1 MKFAVLLLIGSSVAF
16 AHDIITTPI
25 TWSREVSRIMLK
37 KCAGCHTEKGSA
49 FPLTTYKEVRPWA
62 VAIREE
68 ILHRTM
74 PPWGAVKGFG
84 DFSNDTSLTPEE
96 IELIVKWTEG
106 GVPEGE
112 EKDLPKDIAAGETP
126 KVAAKGQLAITGTL
140 QIPRAFTLGAI
151 IPKKITPGASF
162 QITAE
167 LPNGSIEPL
176 LWLKD
181 YRDRYAHP
189 FVLRTPL
196 ALPAGTTVR
205 GVQSGNTVMLVPAVP
220 VVKR

>member
-1 MKFAVLLLIGSSVAF
+1 MKLAAILFVFCSVVK

-25 TWSREVSRIMLK
+25 TWSREISRIVLK
-37 KCAGCHTEKGSA
+37 KCAGCHTQKGSA
-49 FPLTTYKEVRPWA
+49 FSLTTYKEVRPWV

-68 ILHRTM
+68 VLHRTM

-96 IELIVKWTEG
+96 IELIVNWSEG

-112 EKDLPKDIAAGETP
+112 DKDLPKDVGVLVMPRIEARTQIT
-126 KVAAKGQLAITGTL
+126 VTGTL
-140 QIPRAFTLGAI
+140 KLQRAIKLGALV
-151 IPKKITPGASF
+151 PKKTAPNASF

-167 LPNGSIEPL
+167 LPDGTIEPL

-189 FVLRTPL
+189 FVLRKPL
-196 ALPAGTTVR
+196 ALPEGTTIR
-205 GVQSGNTVMLVPAVP
+205 GVPPGNMVMLVPAP
-220 VVKR
+220 K

>member
-1 MKFAVLLLIGSSVAF
+1 MKLAAILFAAVTVAN

-25 TWSREVSRIMLK
+25 TWSREISRIVLK
-37 KCAGCHTEKGSA
+37 KCAGCHTQKGSA
-49 FPLTTYKEVRPWA
+49 FPLTTYKEVRPWV

-68 ILHRTM
+68 VLHRTM

-84 DFSNDTSLTPEE
+84 EFSNDTSLTPEE
-96 IELIVKWTEG
+96 IELIVKWSEG

-112 EKDLPKDIAAGETP
+112 DKDLPKDVGIPTTP
-126 KVAAKGQLAITGTL
+126 RVATQGRINVAGTL
-140 QIPRAFTLGAI
+140 HLKRAFKLGALV
-151 IPKKITPGASF
+151 PKKTAPGASF

-167 LPNGSIEPL
+167 LPDGSIEPL

-181 YRDRYAHP
+181 YSDRFAHP

-196 ALPAGTTVR
+196 LLPAGTVIR
-205 GVQSGNTVMLVPAVP
+205 GVPSGSMVMLAPAP
-220 VVKR
+220 K